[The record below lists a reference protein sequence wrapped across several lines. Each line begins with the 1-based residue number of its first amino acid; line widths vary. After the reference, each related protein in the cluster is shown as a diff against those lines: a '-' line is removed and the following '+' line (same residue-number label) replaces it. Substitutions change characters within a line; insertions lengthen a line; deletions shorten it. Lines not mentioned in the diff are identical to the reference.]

1 MEQLLL
7 LGLKIHFMKTQRSVS
22 IQFTKTRHIIC
33 KAHINGVAAQLLI
46 DTGASSSCVHSELQ
60 EHFKLR
66 MKGEAFDAAG
76 AGHGKMKAVL
86 TRKSKLQLGR
96 HEVGK
101 QAFVLLDL
109 THVNATLETQGTAP
123 MEGIIGAD
131 FLKKNKVVIDYAK
144 KRLLFY

>member
-7 LGLKIHFMKTQRSVS
+7 LGLNIHSMKTKRSVS

-46 DTGASSSCVHSELQ
+46 DTGASSSCIHSKLQ

-66 MKGEAFDAAG
+66 IKGDAFDATG
-76 AGHGKMKAVL
+76 ASHGIMKAVL

-96 HEVGK
+96 HELGK

-109 THVNATLETQGTAP
+109 THINATLETQGTAP

-131 FLKKNKVVIDYAK
+131 FLKKNKVVIDYDK

>member
-1 MEQLLL
+1 
-7 LGLKIHFMKTQRSVS
+7 MKTQRSVS

-46 DTGASSSCVHSELQ
+46 DTGASSSCLHSKLQ

-66 MKGEAFDAAG
+66 IKGDAFDAAG
-76 AGHGKMKAVL
+76 ASHGKMKAVL

-96 HEVGK
+96 HEVGN

-109 THVNATLETQGTAP
+109 THINGTLETQGAAP
-123 MEGIIGAD
+123 IEGIIGAD
-131 FLKKNKVVIDYAK
+131 FLKKNKVVIDYRNRK
-144 KRLLFY
+144 LSL

>member
-7 LGLKIHFMKTQRSVS
+7 LQFKINSMKTQRSVS

-33 KAHINGVAAQLLI
+33 KAHINGVPAQLLI
-46 DTGASSSCVHSELQ
+46 DTGASSSCIHSKLQ
-60 EHFKLR
+60 EYFKLR
-66 MKGEAFDAAG
+66 VRGDSFDAAG
-76 AGHGKMKAVL
+76 ASQGKMKAIL

-101 QAFVLLDL
+101 QTFVLLDL
-109 THVNATLETQGTAP
+109 THINATLETQGATP
-123 MEGIIGAD
+123 IEGIIGAD
-131 FLKKNKVVIDYAK
+131 FLKKNKVIIDYAK

>member
-1 MEQLLL
+1 
-7 LGLKIHFMKTQRSVS
+7 MKTQRSVS

-33 KAHINGVAAQLLI
+33 KAHINEVAAQLLI
-46 DTGASSSCVHSELQ
+46 DTGASGSCIHSKLQ
-60 EHFKLR
+60 EYFKLR
-66 MKGEAFDAAG
+66 IKGDSFDAAG
-76 AGHGKMKAVL
+76 ASQGKMKAIL

-109 THVNATLETQGTAP
+109 THINVTLEAQGATP
-123 MEGIIGAD
+123 IEGIIGAD
-131 FLKKNKVVIDYAK
+131 FLKKNKVIIDYAK

>member
-1 MEQLLL
+1 MKQLLL
-7 LGLKIHFMKTQRSVS
+7 LGLKIHSMKTQRSIS

-46 DTGASSSCVHSELQ
+46 DTGASSSCVHSKLQ

-66 MKGEAFDAAG
+66 IKGDAFDAAG
-76 AGHGKMKAVL
+76 ASHGKMKAVL
-86 TRKSKLQLGR
+86 TRKSKLQVGR

-109 THVNATLETQGTAP
+109 THINATLETQGADP
-123 MEGIIGAD
+123 IEGIIGAD
-131 FLKKNKVVIDYAK
+131 FLKKNKVVIDYRNRK
-144 KRLLFY
+144 LSL

>member
-1 MEQLLL
+1 
-7 LGLKIHFMKTQRSVS
+7 MKTQRSVS

-33 KAHINGVAAQLLI
+33 KAHINEVAAQLLI
-46 DTGASSSCVHSELQ
+46 DKGASSSCIHSKLQ
-60 EHFKLR
+60 EYFKLR
-66 MKGEAFDAAG
+66 IKGDSFDAAG
-76 AGHGKMKAVL
+76 ASQGKMKAIL

-109 THVNATLETQGTAP
+109 THINVTLETQGATP
-123 MEGIIGAD
+123 IEGIIGAD
-131 FLKKNKVVIDYAK
+131 FLKKNKVIIDYAK

>member
-46 DTGASSSCVHSELQ
+46 DTGASSSCLHSKLQ

-66 MKGEAFDAAG
+66 IKGDAFDAAG
-76 AGHGKMKAVL
+76 ASHGKMKAVL

-96 HEVGK
+96 HEVGN

-109 THVNATLETQGTAP
+109 THINGTLETQGAAP
-123 MEGIIGAD
+123 IEGIIGAD
-131 FLKKNKVVIDYAK
+131 FLKKNKVVIDYRNRK
-144 KRLLFY
+144 LSL

>member
-1 MEQLLL
+1 M
-7 LGLKIHFMKTQRSVS
+7 LGLKTHSMKTQRSVS

-46 DTGASSSCVHSELQ
+46 DTGASSSCLHSKLQ

-66 MKGEAFDAAG
+66 IKGDAFDATG
-76 AGHGKMKAVL
+76 ASHGKMKAVL

-96 HEVGK
+96 HEVGN

-109 THVNATLETQGTAP
+109 THINATLETQGAAP
-123 MEGIIGAD
+123 IEGIIGAD
-131 FLKKNKVVIDYAK
+131 FLKKNKVVIDYRNRK
-144 KRLLFY
+144 LSL

>member
-60 EHFKLR
+60 EYFKLR

-86 TRKSKLQLGR
+86 TRKSKFQLGR

-109 THVNATLETQGTAP
+109 THVNATLETQGAAP
-123 MEGIIGAD
+123 IEGIIGAD
-131 FLKKNKVVIDYAK
+131 FLKKNKVIIDYRSRK
-144 KRLLFY
+144 LWL

>member
-46 DTGASSSCVHSELQ
+46 DTGASSSCIHSKLQ

-66 MKGEAFDAAG
+66 IKGDAFDATG
-76 AGHGKMKAVL
+76 ASHGIMKAVL

-96 HEVGK
+96 HELGK

-123 MEGIIGAD
+123 MEGIIGAN
-131 FLKKNKVVIDYAK
+131 LIKKNKVVIDYDK

>member
-7 LGLKIHFMKTQRSVS
+7 LGLKTHSMKTQRSVS

-46 DTGASSSCVHSELQ
+46 DTGASSSCIHSKLQ

-66 MKGEAFDAAG
+66 IKGDAFDATG
-76 AGHGKMKAVL
+76 ASHGKMKAVL

-96 HEVGK
+96 HEVGN

-109 THVNATLETQGTAP
+109 THINATLETQGAAP
-123 MEGIIGAD
+123 IEGIIGAD
-131 FLKKNKVVIDYAK
+131 FLKKNKVVIDYRNRK
-144 KRLLFY
+144 LSL

>member
-1 MEQLLL
+1 
-7 LGLKIHFMKTQRSVS
+7 
-22 IQFTKTRHIIC
+22 
-33 KAHINGVAAQLLI
+33 
-46 DTGASSSCVHSELQ
+46 
-60 EHFKLR
+60 
-66 MKGEAFDAAG
+66 
-76 AGHGKMKAVL
+76 MKAVL

-96 HEVGK
+96 HELGK

-109 THVNATLETQGTAP
+109 PHVNATLETQGTAP

>member
-7 LGLKIHFMKTQRSVS
+7 LGLKTHSMKTQRSIS

-46 DTGASSSCVHSELQ
+46 DTGASSSCVHSKLQ

-66 MKGEAFDAAG
+66 IKGDAFDAAG
-76 AGHGKMKAVL
+76 ASHGKMKAVL
-86 TRKSKLQLGR
+86 TRKSKLQVGR

-109 THVNATLETQGTAP
+109 THINATLETQGADP
-123 MEGIIGAD
+123 IEGIIGAD
-131 FLKKNKVVIDYAK
+131 FLKKNKVVIDYRNRK
-144 KRLLFY
+144 LSL

>member
-1 MEQLLL
+1 
-7 LGLKIHFMKTQRSVS
+7 MKTQRSVS

-33 KAHINGVAAQLLI
+33 KAHINGVPAQLLI
-46 DTGASSSCVHSELQ
+46 DTGASSSCIHSKLQ
-60 EHFKLR
+60 EYFKLR
-66 MKGEAFDAAG
+66 VRGDSFDAAG
-76 AGHGKMKAVL
+76 ASQGKMKAIL

-109 THVNATLETQGTAP
+109 THINATLETQGATP
-123 MEGIIGAD
+123 IEGIIGAD
-131 FLKKNKVVIDYAK
+131 FLKKNKVIIDYAK

>member
-46 DTGASSSCVHSELQ
+46 DTGASSSCIHSKLQ

-66 MKGEAFDAAG
+66 IKGDAFDATG
-76 AGHGKMKAVL
+76 ASHGKMKAVL

-96 HEVGK
+96 HELGK

-131 FLKKNKVVIDYAK
+131 FLKKNKVVIDYRNRK
-144 KRLLFY
+144 LSL